1 VDTNLPNRAVR
12 AWIEGGKLAELDGYS
27 SIRPEVKYGTN
38 SRIDLLL
45 EDSARPPCYVEVK
58 NTTLAEA
65 GVAMFPD
72 AVTSRGLKH
81 LGELIEVVRSGARAV
96 QFFFVSRNDV
106 ESFRPA
112 DSIDPQYA
120 EGLREAASK
129 GVEVLAWSTQVRR
142 DSLRPGRQL
151 PVELGAARG

>member
-1 VDTNLPNRAVR
+1 
-12 AWIEGGKLAELDGYS
+12 
-27 SIRPEVKYGTN
+27 
-38 SRIDLLL
+38 
-45 EDSARPPCYVEVK
+45 
-58 NTTLAEA
+58 
-65 GVAMFPD
+65 MFPD